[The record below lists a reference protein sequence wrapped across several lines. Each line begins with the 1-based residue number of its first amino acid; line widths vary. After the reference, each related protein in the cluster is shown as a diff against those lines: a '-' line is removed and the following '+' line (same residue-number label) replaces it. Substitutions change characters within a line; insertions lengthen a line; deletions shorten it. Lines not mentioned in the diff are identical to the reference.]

1 MRAKL
6 AHFRQINLDKPM
18 WHHDAL
24 EFPTGQVV
32 LLTRLREG
40 QQATVLQLPA
50 TPRTLDGTAP
60 AAEVKRVTF
69 VE

>member
-1 MRAKL
+1 
-6 AHFRQINLDKPM
+6 
-18 WHHDAL
+18 
-24 EFPTGQVV
+24 VV
-32 LLTRLREG
+32 LLTRLCEG

-50 TPRTLDGTAP
+50 TQRAADGAP